1 MKQLINK
8 ISVGLYK
15 DRTGWIVI
23 VSLMASVILLQ
34 SCYSDMH
41 SVATY
46 IPEEDKISVPLYFTP
61 DDDGKD
67 DYWMV
72 ESRGDW
78 DKFEVQVFN
87 KQSILI
93 WTTNDPRDKGFDG
106 TYLDPFTGE
115 ENSTD
120 IYFIFQ
126 VWAKEDGNKYFKDGV
141 FINKLNEVET
151 Y

>member
-1 MKQLINK
+1 MKQFINRL
-8 ISVGLYK
+8 SVSLYQ
-15 DRTGWIVI
+15 DRIGWIVI
-23 VSLMASVILLQ
+23 VALLSSVILLQ

-46 IPEEDKISVPLYFTP
+46 VPDEDKIMVPLYFSP
-61 DDDGKD
+61 DGDGQE

-72 ESRGDW
+72 DSRGDW

-87 KQSILI
+87 KQNILI
-93 WTTNDPRDKGFDG
+93 WATNDPRDKGFDG
-106 TYLDPFTGE
+106 TYFDPYTGK
-115 ENSTD
+115 ENTTD
-120 IYFIFQ
+120 FYFVFA
-126 VWAKEDGNKYFKDGV
+126 VWAKEDGNKYFKDGI

>member
-1 MKQLINK
+1 MKQFINK
-8 ISVGLYK
+8 LSVSLYQS
-15 DRTGWIVI
+15 RTGWIVI
-23 VSLMASVILLQ
+23 VALLSSVILLQ

-46 IPEEDKISVPLYFTP
+46 IPEEDNITVPLYFTP
-61 DDDGKD
+61 DGDGIDDT
-67 DYWMV
+67 WMV
-72 ESRGDW
+72 NSRGDW
-78 DKFEVQVFN
+78 DKFELQVFN
-87 KQSILI
+87 KRNILI
-93 WTTNDPRDKGFDG
+93 WATNDPRDKGFNG
-106 TYLDPFTGE
+106 TYVDPYTGE

-120 IYFIFQ
+120 TYFAFV